1 MILSCLL
8 MTISSNL
15 EFYIYIFS
23 ILGQTTGQAMARKIF
38 SGNSSYKADKYAV
51 ELERCRSEKD

>member
-1 MILSCLL
+1 